1 MTLVLNYPDTAT
13 FVKVEASGYANNKG
27 SVQQVDVPVIFIQS
41 TGFVRAG
48 FQENVDADAICFP
61 DFNNGFIVDNHNRL
75 EGMYVREPLFG
86 EPNDGSWYKITQVT
100 VNRDHL
106 LGNTIDN
113 IELLLKKTR
122 PIPQV
127 S

>member
-13 FVKVEASGYANNKG
+13 FVKVESTGYANDKE
-27 SVQQVDVPVIFIQS
+27 SQQQIDIPVIFIQS

-48 FQENVDADAICFP
+48 YQENVDADAICFP
-61 DFNNGFIVDNHNRL
+61 DFTNAFIVANHNRL
-75 EGMYVREPLFG
+75 EGMYVRAPLFS
-86 EPNDGSWYKITQVT
+86 ETNAESWYKVESAT

-113 IELLLKKTR
+113 IELRLKKTR
-122 PIPQV
+122 PISGV